1 MSVLYSLL
9 ACLGDIGAGFSVF
22 WSIFTV
28 ISSVFQIFPAASKLS
43 RVDSSSR
50 RTKIR
55 EMEEEEEEI
64 RRNAGGEVGKGGTT
78 RKEDNLQLS
87 FPCCAA
93 ILCNIWC
100 VLGILSVF

>member
-50 RTKIR
+50 SKKVR
-55 EMEEEEEEI
+55 EMAKDDEP
-64 RRNAGGEVGKGGTT
+64 N
-78 RKEDNLQLS
+78 Q
-87 FPCCAA
+87 P
-93 ILCNIWC
+93 
-100 VLGILSVF
+100 